1 MIVREPNGEP
11 KVADDLGVGRAMQ
24 GLTWHRNAAF
34 VRKLIA
40 GSRAWQRIPAL
51 VESSRSGRQAR
62 GD

>member
-1 MIVREPNGEP
+1 MGA
-11 KVADDLGVGRAMQ
+11 KVADDLGVGRARQ
-24 GLTWHRNAAF
+24 SLTWYRNAAF

-62 GD
+62 RD